1 MELTRSVPHCSQPGE
16 SREQFNILTSF
27 LDSSNVYGSDEYRGR
42 TDIKLRSYA
51 QGKLREGP
59 DEGSLPR
66 EGHCQVPIG
75 GDIRASEMAGLATMH
90 TLFLREHNRVC
101 ELLWDLPVKWFELGE
116 KGCVRDECDELIYQN
131 ARRIVNAEW
140 QNIIHSEFL
149 PIVLGHSTM
158 NKYSLYLHPTVPS
171 SFIRTTNPNILSSFS
186 TAAYRFGHT
195 LIQGVIQKRNMDSTQ
210 NKTYSLSDTFF
221 KTVEY
226 VGDGADQI
234 ISGMIQQPIQSRDR
248 FISSEV
254 SQKLFKEDKVF
265 GKDLIAL
272 NIQRG
277 RDHGIPS
284 YSEFYKLLGPIDD
297 PNRNMNDWTQRP
309 RSFSVDNW
317 NRFKSVYK
325 HPQDIE
331 LFPGGI
337 MEEKTPNEGLLGTVF
352 KEIVAQQ
359 FQRLKNGDRFFF
371 THGGMIKLSFIS
383 KFLIL
388 GITLMLNFE

>member
-1 MELTRSVPHCSQPGE
+1 
-16 SREQFNILTSF
+16 
-27 LDSSNVYGSDEYRGR
+27 
-42 TDIKLRSYA
+42 
-51 QGKLREGP
+51 
-59 DEGSLPR
+59 
-66 EGHCQVPIG
+66 
-75 GDIRASEMAGLATMH
+75 
-90 TLFLREHNRVC
+90 
-101 ELLWDLPVKWFELGE
+101 
-116 KGCVRDECDELIYQN
+116 
-131 ARRIVNAEW
+131 
-140 QNIIHSEFL
+140 
-149 PIVLGHSTM
+149 
-158 NKYSLYLHPTVPS
+158 
-171 SFIRTTNPNILSSFS
+171 
-186 TAAYRFGHT
+186 
-195 LIQGVIQKRNMDSTQ
+195 MDSTQ

-221 KTVEY
+221 KTVEF

-234 ISGMIQQPIQSRDR
+234 ISGMVQQPIQSRDR

-284 YSEFYKLLGPIDD
+284 YSEFYKRLGPIDD

-309 RSFSVDNW
+309 RSFSVDTW

-352 KEIVAQQ
+352 KEIVSLQ
-359 FQRLKNGDRFFF
+359 FKRLKDGDRFFF
-371 THGGMIKLSFIS
+371 THGGMIK
-383 KFLIL
+383 FL
-388 GITLMLNFE
+388 FHRHF